1 MTYEL
6 RRRGYDVEAQPTY
19 SNDVWP
25 QVAYTTRE
33 GARLGRWR
41 GAFRDAKTDY
51 VGVRGSTANTARG
64 EEKVLKNIADKMKS
78 YGDGARAI
86 VNFAYRGRGIGHV
99 FNVEKT
105 KGGMVFVD
113 AQSGERYTA
122 ADMRNFAKVWNTASV
137 SLTRTDNLRVS
148 DRVKNFVWNRDERKR
163 SH

>member
-1 MTYEL
+1 M
-6 RRRGYDVEAQPTY
+6 
-19 SNDVWP
+19 
-25 QVAYTTRE
+25 
-33 GARLGRWR
+33 
-41 GAFRDAKTDY
+41 
-51 VGVRGSTANTARG
+51 
-64 EEKVLKNIADKMKS
+64 
-78 YGDGARAI
+78 
-86 VNFAYRGRGIGHV
+86 

-113 AQSGERYTA
+113 AQTGDRYTA